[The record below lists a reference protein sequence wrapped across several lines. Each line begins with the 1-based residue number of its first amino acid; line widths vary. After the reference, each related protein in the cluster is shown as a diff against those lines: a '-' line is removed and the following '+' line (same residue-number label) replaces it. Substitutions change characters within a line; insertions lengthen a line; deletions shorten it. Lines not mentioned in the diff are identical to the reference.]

1 MPDQRDFQSFSCV
14 WPRNWVISA
23 VELVEMLGS
32 IFNYVYYLAHCV
44 FWQHEVLTGLILF
57 EIIKYFMNKK
67 NPDSKDA
74 VEQGWFKSEDKYS
87 FHSFLSGDSTG
98 LSLDGQI
105 FSQGMI

>member
-1 MPDQRDFQSFSCV
+1 
-14 WPRNWVISA
+14 
-23 VELVEMLGS
+23 
-32 IFNYVYYLAHCV
+32 
-44 FWQHEVLTGLILF
+44 
-57 EIIKYFMNKK
+57 MNKK

-87 FHSFLSGDSTG
+87 FDSFLSGDSTG

>member
-1 MPDQRDFQSFSCV
+1 
-14 WPRNWVISA
+14 
-23 VELVEMLGS
+23 
-32 IFNYVYYLAHCV
+32 
-44 FWQHEVLTGLILF
+44 
-57 EIIKYFMNKK
+57 MNKK

-87 FHSFLSGDSTG
+87 FDNFLSGDSTG